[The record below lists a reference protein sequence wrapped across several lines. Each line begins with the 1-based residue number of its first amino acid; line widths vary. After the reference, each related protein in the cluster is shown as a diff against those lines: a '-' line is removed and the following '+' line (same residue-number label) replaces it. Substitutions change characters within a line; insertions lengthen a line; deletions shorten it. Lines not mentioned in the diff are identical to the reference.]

1 MKALAIAVGLSIA
14 SAGAAFALEG
24 AKPVDKLTALR
35 SIHAPKALAAQE
47 LAKIEGQA
55 ITTQTTI
62 TNPGGQSPQ
71 GGGATNGQAIQTQT
85 VSVNPAGHAPAG
97 QNK

>member
-1 MKALAIAVGLSIA
+1 MKALAIAVGLCVA
-14 SAGAAFALEG
+14 SAGAAFAVEG
-24 AKPVDKLTALR
+24 AKPAGTFTALR
-35 SIHAPKALAAQE
+35 SIHAPKALAEQD

-55 ITTQTTI
+55 ITTQT

-71 GGGATNGQAIQTQT
+71 GGGATNGQAIQTT
-85 VSVNPAGHAPAG
+85 AVNPAGHAPAG

>member
-1 MKALAIAVGLSIA
+1 MKAVVLAVGLCVVGA
-14 SAGAAFALEG
+14 SAAFAVEG
-24 AKPVDKLTALR
+24 ANPADKFTALR
-35 SIHAPKALAAQE
+35 SIQAPKALAAQE

>member
-24 AKPVDKLTALR
+24 AKPVDKFTALR
-35 SIHAPKALAAQE
+35 SIQAPKALAEPE

-55 ITTQTTI
+55 ITTQT

-71 GGGATNGQAIQTQT
+71 GGGATNGQAIQTQA
-85 VSVNPAGHAPAG
+85 VNPAGHAPAG